1 MIKLNA
7 SALVRIFSSIRFL
20 WLLALLVLLVLS
32 LSDYL
37 SRIHIPPPW

>member
-1 MIKLNA
+1 LIKLNA
-7 SALVRIFSSIRFL
+7 SALVRIFSGIGFL
-20 WLLALLVLLVLS
+20 WLLALLVLS